1 MLGPAFFKV
10 TVKESVSMRY
20 ALGLVLVLA
29 LLVTALRVRA
39 HANLEMSSPSAN
51 ASLTETPNEI
61 RLWYTEPLEPAFSRI
76 TVRDRTGTVVQ
87 TAASLVDSQDVHQM
101 VLPLDSLPDG
111 LYTVVWRVIS
121 AADGHP
127 TEGSFAFGIND
138 AMTIATIGRPN
149 TPSTPIDES
158 VRSDAVIVRTLNL
171 LAASLA
177 LGSIGFWLFVWQATG
192 SQGTRAVL
200 WQKRLMRFGWIC
212 LGIASVLLLLLQTSI
227 TAEVPFWQT
236 LTHPALIDLLTRS
249 SFGTLWVI
257 RMGVWLMM
265 GLALIFAA
273 WDTRFLWAA
282 LGFGALVLLM
292 QSLFSH
298 ASATQDMAAVA
309 GEWLHLFATTLWIG
323 GLVAFGMTL
332 LAEHVSST
340 IKTATLVSYFT
351 NYARVA
357 VAALIVTGFY
367 AAWLHVG
374 SVEALLTTIYGQT
387 LIIKLILF
395 LPVLGLAA
403 INLFWTHRQL
413 QQRNLVWTG
422 ILRGLICAEIV
433 LLCGILIAVAFMTS
447 GRPSRGIQTLREIA
461 ARPTPTM
468 PEPYFGMEMSNDL
481 MVHVDVVPG
490 VVGQNEFRVSLADHE
505 TGEPINDAS
514 LIRLRFDNLDKSVG
528 QSELRPTFDDNG
540 AYYVTGAN
548 LSTPGPWRLRVNV
561 QRPGQFDIV
570 IDFNVNVQ
578 LAPTAPVVNINSRPP
593 LSAQIIVSLLTGV
606 MLLGVGGFLG
616 AWLSEKRRIGGKIL
630 AVAAVGVGLV
640 FLIST
645 VSWAQSGTVTISE
658 AYARPAQQG
667 MTGGV
672 YFKIENNTPLVQQL
686 IHATTSVTQNVD
698 VHQTSIE
705 NDVATMSGLQ
715 TLDITPYSSLEIAP
729 GGLHVMLNDL
739 QQDLE
744 LGQTFELNLNFESG
758 LSIPVTVTVREE

>member
-1 MLGPAFFKV
+1 
-10 TVKESVSMRY
+10 MRY
-20 ALGLVLVLA
+20 TIALAVVLA
-29 LLVTALRVRA
+29 LVFTALRVSA
-39 HANLEMSSPSAN
+39 HANLEMSSPTAN

-61 RLWYTEPLEPAFSRI
+61 RLWFTEPLEPAFSRI
-76 TVRDRTGTVVQ
+76 TLRDRTGTVVQ
-87 TAASLVDSQDVHQM
+87 TAASLVDSQDVHQL

-127 TEGSFAFGIND
+127 SEGSFAFGIND

-149 TPSTPIDES
+149 TPATPINES
-158 VRSDAVIVRTLNL
+158 VRPDAVIVRTFNL

-177 LGSIGFWLFVWQATG
+177 LGSLGFWLFVWQPTG
-192 SQGTRAVL
+192 GQSKRAAV
-200 WQKRLMRFGWIC
+200 WQKWLMRFGWVC

-227 TAEVPFWQT
+227 TAEVTFWQA

-249 SFGTLWVI
+249 SFGTLWLI

-265 GLALIFAA
+265 GLALMFTAHDNRA
-273 WDTRFLWAA
+273 LWAA
-282 LGFGALVLLM
+282 LGFGALVLVM

-309 GEWLHLFATTLWIG
+309 GDWLHLFATTLWIG
-323 GLVAFGMTL
+323 GLVAFALTL
-332 LAEHVSST
+332 LAEYDST
-340 IKTATLVSYFT
+340 TAKTATLVSYFT

-374 SVEALLTTIYGQT
+374 SIEALLTTIYGQT

-403 INLFWTHRQL
+403 INLFWTARQL
-413 QQRNLVWTG
+413 QQGQAIWVG
-422 ILRGLICAEIV
+422 YLRGLISAEIV
-433 LLCGILIAVAFMTS
+433 LLCGILITVAFMTS

-461 ARPTPTM
+461 AWPQPAM
-468 PEPYFGMEMSNDL
+468 PEPYFGMEMTNDL
-481 MVHVDVVPG
+481 MIHLDVVPG
-490 VVGQNEFRVSLADHE
+490 IVGQNEFRVSLADHE

-528 QSELRPTFDDNG
+528 QSELRPTFADNG
-540 AYYVTGAN
+540 AYYATGAN
-548 LSTPGPWRLRVNV
+548 LSTPGEWRLRVNV
-561 QRPGQFDIV
+561 QRPEQFDTV

-578 LAPTAPVVNINSRPP
+578 LAPPAPIINIDLRPP
-593 LSAQIIVSLLTGV
+593 LSAQIVVSLLTGS

-616 AWLSEKRRIGGKIL
+616 VWLSEKHHIGSKIL
-630 AVAAVGVGLV
+630 AGAAVGVGLV
-640 FLIST
+640 FLISA
-645 VSWAQSGTVTISE
+645 VSWAQSGTVTIFE

-672 YFKIENNTPLVQQL
+672 YFKIENNTPLAQRL
-686 IHATTSVTQNVD
+686 IEATSSVSGNIDFHETRN
-698 VHQTSIE
+698 E
-705 NDVATMSGLQ
+705 NDVATMIR
-715 TLDITPYSSLEIAP
+715 LDTLEIAP
-729 GGLHVMLNDL
+729 YSIFEIAPGSTHVMLNDL
-739 QQDLE
+739 EQDLE
-744 LGQTFELNLNFESG
+744 IGQRFEMILVFESG
-758 LSIPVTVTVREE
+758 LSMPVMVTVREE